1 MRSLG
6 VVFWIA
12 EAGATKTDWMRSDGV
27 RLRLV
32 GFNLEAEGGNAAARA
47 HFAAVRKALTEAQWP
62 WPKTLYYYGP
72 ALHNAENQTTIRLVL
87 QESFPEIG
95 EIVVAH
101 DLIGAARAAWGRER
115 GIVCILGTG
124 SNCAL
129 YDGEQIVQQR
139 GGHGYLLG
147 DEGSGAD
154 LGKHLL
160 SALLHEELPEDL
172 LAAFRA
178 QYPQSPIDLRK
189 EVYRAARPSAFLAGF
204 AFFLSA
210 QQGHP
215 WVRALVRSRLEAFVQ
230 RTWKRWEPAEPIRY
244 VGGVA
249 AAFAPLLA
257 EVTQAANGIWAG
269 VVHDPAEKLLQ
280 FHRS

>member
-1 MRSLG
+1 LRSLR

-12 EAGATKTDWMRSDGV
+12 EAGATKTDWLRSDGI
-27 RLRLV
+27 RLRLP
-32 GFNLEAEGGNAAARA
+32 GFNLEAEGGRAAAQK
-47 HFAAVRKALTEAQWP
+47 HFAAVRAALTQAQWP
-62 WPKTLYYYGP
+62 WPKILYYYGP
-72 ALHNAENQTTIRLVL
+72 ALHNTENITIIHRIL
-87 QESFPEIG
+87 QEVFPEIG

-129 YDGEQIVQQR
+129 YDGEKIRRQR

-172 LAAFRA
+172 VEAFRA
-178 QYPQSPIDLRK
+178 RYPQSPLDLRK
-189 EVYRAARPSAFLAGF
+189 EVYLTARPSAYLAGF

-210 QQGHP
+210 HQGHP
-215 WVRALVRSRLEAFVQ
+215 WVQALVKSRLEAFVQ
-230 RTWKRWEPAEPIRY
+230 RTWKRWAAPDPIRY

-249 AAFAPLLA
+249 MAFAPLVE
-257 EVTQAANGIWAG
+257 EVTRTAGGLWAG
-269 VVHDPAEKLLQ
+269 VVSDPVEKLLQ